1 VPSFRAVRKV
11 AFTPRQ
17 MFDVVADVE
26 RYPLFLPL
34 CEGLT
39 VQERRSLE
47 GRTELTATMSVGYG
61 AIQEA
66 FTTRVTLDA
75 DGGVI
80 HVRNLDGPFS
90 KLENTWRFVPAPG
103 GCEVQFAI
111 DYEFRSMMLSL
122 VAGAAFEK
130 AARSY
135 TEAFEQ
141 RARTLYGP
149 PASV

>member
-1 VPSFRAVRKV
+1 VPSFRTVRKV

-34 CEGLT
+34 CEG
-39 VQERRSLE
+39 
-47 GRTELTATMSVGYG
+47 RTELTATMSVGYG

-66 FTTRVTLDA
+66 FTTRVMLDA